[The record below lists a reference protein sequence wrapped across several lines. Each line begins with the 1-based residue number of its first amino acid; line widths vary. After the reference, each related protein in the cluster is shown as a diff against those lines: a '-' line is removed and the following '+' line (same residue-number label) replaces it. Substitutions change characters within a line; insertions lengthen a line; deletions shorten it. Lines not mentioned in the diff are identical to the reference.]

1 MSTFS
6 GEATTFS
13 KEEGHRHIDASAH
26 HGLVP
31 ANVAQVWSP
40 EITEEEAAALA
51 GYTKSALASS
61 ILPYQIMIDPIKSK
75 VKTTDT
81 RAQNAKYRTISGK

>member
-1 MSTFS
+1 MNWCQQMLH
-6 GEATTFS
+6 
-13 KEEGHRHIDASAH
+13 KY
-26 HGLVP
+26 GL
-31 ANVAQVWSP
+31 QMK
-40 EITEEEAAALA
+40 ITEEEAAALA